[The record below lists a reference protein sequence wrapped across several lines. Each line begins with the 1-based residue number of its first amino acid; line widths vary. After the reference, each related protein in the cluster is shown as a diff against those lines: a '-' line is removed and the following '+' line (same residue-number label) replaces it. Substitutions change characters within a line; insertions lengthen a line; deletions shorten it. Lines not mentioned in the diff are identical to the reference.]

1 MISAF
6 ISAFGQLGDPRI
18 RRVIVW
24 VTLWTTV
31 AFGAVGSVLWLAIA
45 SIDIDIAL
53 AFIPFEWLR
62 ELLAWL
68 AGLLFV
74 AFGWFVFFA
83 LFWMLFVAIV
93 HVVSGL
99 YIERVIAAVE
109 ARHYPDLPAARPL
122 KMAASM
128 DVAMRFLGAL
138 LIINLLALPIYLIP
152 VVGVVAFYL
161 VNGYLLGREYFELV
175 AIRRLE
181 PRQIDA
187 LRGVNR
193 VRLLAT
199 GLIIALFLTLP
210 VINLVVPIVAA
221 AAMVH
226 IYQAMPAATAQTAL
240 AE

>member
-45 SIDIDIAL
+45 SLDIDFAL
-53 AFIPFEWLR
+53 AVIPFEWLR

-68 AGLLFV
+68 AGLLV
-74 AFGWFVFFA
+74 AVIGWFVFFA

-122 KMAASM
+122 KMVASLE
-128 DVAMRFLGAL
+128 VAMRFLGAL
-138 LIINLLALPIYLIP
+138 LIVNLFALPIYLIP
-152 VVGVVAFYL
+152 IVGVVAFYL

-175 AIRRLE
+175 ATRRLE
-181 PRQIDA
+181 PRQMEA
-187 LRGVNR
+187 LRGANR
-193 VRLLAT
+193 VRLLAA
-199 GLIIALFLTLP
+199 GLIVTMLLTLP

-226 IYQAMPAATAQTAL
+226 MYQAMPAATA
-240 AE
+240 

>member
-1 MISAF
+1 MI
-6 ISAFGQLGDPRI
+6 L
-18 RRVIVW
+18 W
-24 VTLWTTV
+24 VALWTTA

-45 SIDIDIAL
+45 SLDINMAL

-62 ELLAWL
+62 DLLLWL
-68 AGLLFV
+68 AGLVV
-74 AFGWFVFFA
+74 AVVGWFVFFA

-93 HVVSGL
+93 HLVSGL

-122 KMAASM
+122 KTMATM
-128 DVAMRFLGAL
+128 DVALRFLGAL
-138 LIINLLALPIYLIP
+138 LFLNVLALPIYLIP

-175 AIRRLE
+175 ATRRLE

-187 LRGVNR
+187 LRGANR
-193 VRLLAT
+193 ARLLAA
-199 GLIIALFLTLP
+199 GLIITLLLSLLSLP

-221 AAMVH
+221 AAMAH
-226 IYQAMPAATAQTAL
+226 IYQAIPGATAQTPL

>member
-1 MISAF
+1 MI
-6 ISAFGQLGDPRI
+6 L
-18 RRVIVW
+18 W
-24 VTLWTTV
+24 VALWTTA

-45 SIDIDIAL
+45 SLDIDMAL

-62 ELLAWL
+62 DLLVWL
-68 AGLLFV
+68 ACLMV
-74 AFGWFVFFA
+74 AVVGWFVFFA

-93 HVVSGL
+93 HLVSGL

-122 KMAASM
+122 NTMATM

-138 LIINLLALPIYLIP
+138 LIVNLLALPIYLIP
-152 VVGVVAFYL
+152 IVGVVAFYL

-175 AIRRLE
+175 ATRRLE

-187 LRGVNR
+187 LRGANR
-193 VRLLAT
+193 ARLLAA
-199 GLIIALFLTLP
+199 GLIITLLLSLP

-226 IYQAMPAATAQTAL
+226 MYQAMPAATAQTSL

>member
-1 MISAF
+1 MI
-6 ISAFGQLGDPRI
+6 L
-18 RRVIVW
+18 W
-24 VTLWTTV
+24 VALWTTA

-45 SIDIDIAL
+45 SIDIDMAL

-62 ELLAWL
+62 DVLAWL
-68 AGLLFV
+68 AGLV
-74 AFGWFVFFA
+74 VVVVGWFVFFV
-83 LFWMLFVAIV
+83 LFWMLFVVIV
-93 HVVSGL
+93 HLVSGL

-122 KMAASM
+122 KMVATM

-138 LIINLLALPIYLIP
+138 LIVNLLVLPIYLIP

-175 AIRRLE
+175 ATRRLE
-181 PRQIDA
+181 PRQMDA
-187 LRGVNR
+187 LRGANR
-193 VRLLAT
+193 ARLLAA
-199 GLIIALFLTLP
+199 GLIITLLLSLP

-221 AAMVH
+221 AAMAH
-226 IYQAMPAATAQTAL
+226 IYQPIPGATAQTPL